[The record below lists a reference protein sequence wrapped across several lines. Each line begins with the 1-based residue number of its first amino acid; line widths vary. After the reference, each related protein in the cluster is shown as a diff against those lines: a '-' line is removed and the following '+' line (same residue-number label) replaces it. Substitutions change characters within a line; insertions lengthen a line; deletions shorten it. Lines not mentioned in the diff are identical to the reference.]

1 MTMYIEFNNEVQPSM
16 DMLKNLLRENLCEVT
31 FTKVNGDLRTMPCT
45 LKEDMLPPI
54 VVVES
59 EDTEMP
65 KRKVSETSLAVFVTD
80 INEWRS
86 FRLDSI
92 HSISVK

>member
-1 MTMYIEFNNEVQPSM
+1 MTAYIEFNNEVQPSI
-16 DMLKNLLRENLCEVT
+16 DMLRNMLRESVCEVT

-45 LKEDMLPPI
+45 LKPELLPPVI
-54 VVVES
+54 VNES
-59 EDTEMP
+59 QEIETP
-65 KRKVSETSLAVFVTD
+65 KRKVSDKSLAVFVTD
-80 INEWRS
+80 IGEWRS

>member
-1 MTMYIEFNNEVQPSM
+1 MTAYIEFNNEVQPSI
-16 DMLKNLLRENLCEVT
+16 DMLRDMLRESVCEVT

-45 LKEDMLPPI
+45 LNPELLPPVI
-54 VVVES
+54 VVEG
-59 EDTEMP
+59 EE
-65 KRKVSETSLAVFVTD
+65 KKERKVSYKSLAVFVTD
-80 INEWRS
+80 IGEWRS

>member
-16 DMLKNLLRENLCEVT
+16 DMLKNLLRESLCEVT

-80 INEWRS
+80 ISEWRS

>member
-1 MTMYIEFNNEVQPSM
+1 MTAYIEFNNDVRPSI
-16 DMLKNLLRENLCEVT
+16 DMLRDMLRESVCEVT
-31 FTKVNGDLRTMPCT
+31 FTKINGDLRTMPCT
-45 LKEDMLPPI
+45 LKPDMLPPQ

-59 EDTEMP
+59 EE
-65 KRKVSETSLAVFVTD
+65 KKERKVSDTSLAVFVTD

-86 FRLDSI
+86 FRIDSI

>member
-1 MTMYIEFNNEVQPSM
+1 MTAYIEFNTEVQPSI
-16 DMLKNLLRENLCEVT
+16 DMIRSMLHDNVCEVT

-45 LKEDMLPPI
+45 LKPDMLPP
-54 VVVES
+54 VVVSES
-59 EDTEMP
+59 QEIETP
-65 KRKVSETSLAVFVTD
+65 KRKVSDKSLAVWVTD

-86 FRLDSI
+86 FRIDSI

>member
-1 MTMYIEFNNEVQPSM
+1 MTAYIEFNSEVQPSI
-16 DMLKNLLRENLCEVT
+16 DMLRSMLREGVCEVT

-45 LKEDMLPPI
+45 LKPDMLPPVI
-54 VVVES
+54 VSES
-59 EDTEMP
+59 QEIETP
-65 KRKVSETSLAVFVTD
+65 KRKVSDKALAVFVTD
-80 INEWRS
+80 ICEWRS

>member
-1 MTMYIEFNNEVQPSM
+1 MTAYIEFNTEVQPSI
-16 DMLKNLLRENLCEVT
+16 DMLRDMLHGNVCEVT

-45 LKEDMLPPI
+45 LKPELLPPVI
-54 VVVES
+54 VSES
-59 EDTEMP
+59 QEIETP
-65 KRKVSETSLAVFVTD
+65 KRKVSDKALAVFVTD
-80 INEWRS
+80 IGEWRS

>member
-1 MTMYIEFNNEVQPSM
+1 MTAYIEFNNEVQPSI
-16 DMLKNLLRENLCEVT
+16 DMLRDMLREGVCEVA

-45 LKEDMLPPI
+45 LKPELLPPQ
-54 VVVES
+54 VVAEG
-59 EDTEMP
+59 EE
-65 KRKVSETSLAVFVTD
+65 KRERKTSDKSLAVFVTD
-80 INEWRS
+80 IGEWRS

>member
-1 MTMYIEFNNEVQPSM
+1 MTAYIEFNNEVQPSI
-16 DMLKNLLRENLCEVT
+16 DMLRSMLRESVCEVT

-45 LKEDMLPPI
+45 LNPGMLPPI
-54 VVVES
+54 VES
-59 EDTEMP
+59 EDMEMP
-65 KRKVSETSLAVFVTD
+65 KRKVSDKSLAVFVTD

>member
-1 MTMYIEFNNEVQPSM
+1 MPTYIEFNTEVQPSL
-16 DMLKNLLRENLCEVT
+16 DMLRDMLHEGVCEVT

-45 LKEDMLPPI
+45 LKPELLPPQ
-54 VVVES
+54 VVVEG
-59 EDTEMP
+59 EERRE
-65 KRKVSETSLAVFVTD
+65 RKINETSLPVFVTD
-80 INEWRS
+80 IGEWRS

>member
-1 MTMYIEFNNEVQPSM
+1 
-16 DMLKNLLRENLCEVT
+16 
-31 FTKVNGDLRTMPCT
+31 
-45 LKEDMLPPI
+45 MLPPI
-54 VVVES
+54 VES

-65 KRKVSETSLAVFVTD
+65 KRKVSDKSLAVFVTD
-80 INEWRS
+80 IGEWRS

>member
-1 MTMYIEFNNEVQPSM
+1 MTAYIEFNTEVQPSI
-16 DMLKNLLRENLCEVT
+16 DMLRDMLRGNVCEVT

-45 LKEDMLPPI
+45 LKPELLPPVI
-54 VVVES
+54 V
-59 EDTEMP
+59 TEGEE
-65 KRKVSETSLAVFVTD
+65 KKERKTNDSSLAVFVID

>member
-1 MTMYIEFNNEVQPSM
+1 MPAYIEFNNEVQPSI
-16 DMLKNLLRENLCEVT
+16 DMLRDMLRENVCEVT

-45 LKEDMLPPI
+45 LKADMLPPI

-80 INEWRS
+80 ISEWRS

>member
-1 MTMYIEFNNEVQPSM
+1 MTMYIEFNNEVQPSI
-16 DMLKNLLRENLCEVT
+16 DMLRDMLRGGVCEVT
-31 FTKVNGDLRTMPCT
+31 FTKINGDLRTMPCT
-45 LKEDMLPPI
+45 LKEDMLPPQVI
-54 VVVES
+54 VEG
-59 EDTEMP
+59 EE
-65 KRKVSETSLAVFVTD
+65 KRERKVSDTSLAVFVTD

>member
-1 MTMYIEFNNEVQPSM
+1 MPTYIEFNADVQPSIDTLRSM
-16 DMLKNLLRENLCEVT
+16 LREGVCEVT

-45 LKEDMLPPI
+45 LNPELLPPQ
-54 VVVES
+54 VV
-59 EDTEMP
+59 TEGEE
-65 KRKVSETSLAVFVTD
+65 KKERKVSDKSLAVFVTD
-80 INEWRS
+80 IGEWRS

>member
-1 MTMYIEFNNEVQPSM
+1 MTLYVEFNNEVKPTI
-16 DMLKNLLRENLCEVT
+16 DMLRYILYANICEVT

-45 LKEDMLPPI
+45 LKPELLPQQ
-54 VVVES
+54 VVVEG
-59 EDTEMP
+59 EE
-65 KRKVSETSLAVFVTD
+65 KKERKVSDKSLAVWVTD
-80 INEWRS
+80 IGEWRS

>member
-1 MTMYIEFNNEVQPSM
+1 MTTYIEFNNEVQPSI
-16 DMLKNLLRENLCEVT
+16 DMLRDMLRSGVCEVT

-45 LKEDMLPPI
+45 LKPDMLPPQVI
-54 VVVES
+54 VEG
-59 EDTEMP
+59 EE
-65 KRKVSETSLAVFVTD
+65 KRERKVSDTSLAVFVTD
-80 INEWRS
+80 IAEWRS

>member
-1 MTMYIEFNNEVQPSM
+1 
-16 DMLKNLLRENLCEVT
+16 LRKGVCEVT
-31 FTKVNGDLRTMPCT
+31 FTKVNRDLRTMPCT
-45 LKEDMLPPI
+45 LKPELLPP
-54 VVVES
+54 VVI
-59 EDTEMP
+59 TEGEE
-65 KRKVSETSLAVFVTD
+65 KKERKISDTSLAVFVTD

>member
-1 MTMYIEFNNEVQPSM
+1 MTMYIEFNNEVQPSI
-16 DMLKNLLRENLCEVT
+16 DMLRDMLRSNVCEVT

-45 LKEDMLPPI
+45 LKPDMLPP
-54 VVVES
+54 VVV
-59 EDTEMP
+59 TEGEE
-65 KRKVSETSLAVFVTD
+65 KRERKVSDKSLAVFVTD
-80 INEWRS
+80 ISEWRS